1 MPRAKASLL
10 VILTSALTVAVLFL
24 LPYTPAQTVRT
35 TVAGRGDLMRSVLLS
50 GTVSYLNQQP
60 CVNMQAG
67 RVAEVYARPGQEVHA
82 GELLFAMDTSAQEA
96 ALSALERARYMQRSA
111 LGDQGGAVTALAVE
125 RELAW
130 QEQEAALRQSIE
142 AAYVRAGIDGVV
154 EAVYVGEGD
163 WLEEHSVLGAVR
175 DEGKCV
181 VAMAKLTATPPLQPG
196 APAALG
202 ETTSL
207 GPAVLSR
214 MDAPDMESGTQRLVF
229 TPAAQEQLTRREIGE
244 IVSVEMLV
252 ETMRDCVLAP
262 LSAVA
267 ADGRVWYVE
276 DGKAHGAVP
285 DSVKRGGGQVALGGE
300 WEGRRIILLPDSA
313 HLTEGCTVKEARTK

>member
-24 LPYTPAQTVRT
+24 LPYTPAQRVRT
-35 TVAGRGDLMRSVLLS
+35 AVADRGDLMRSVLLS

-60 CVNMQAG
+60 CVNVQAG
-67 RVAEVYARPGQEVHA
+67 RVAGVYVHPGQTVRA

-96 ALSALERARYMQRSA
+96 ALASLQKARYAQRAALEGQA
-111 LGDQGGAVTALAVE
+111 DAVAALAME

-142 AAYVRAGIDGVV
+142 AAGVRAGMDGVV
-154 EAVYVGEGD
+154 EAVYAREGD
-163 WLEEHSVLGAVR
+163 WLDAASVLGAVR
-175 DEGKCV
+175 DERKCV
-181 VAMAKLTATPPLQPG
+181 VAMAKCAALPLVQTG
-196 APAALG
+196 MPAALG
-202 ETTSL
+202 ENGL

-214 MDAPDMESGTQRLVF
+214 LSAPDAQSGTQRLVF
-229 TPAAQEQLTRREIGE
+229 TPAAQDQLAKCEIGE
-244 IVSVEMLV
+244 AVTVEMLV
-252 ETMRDCVLAP
+252 ETVRDCVLVP

-267 ADGRVWYVE
+267 SDGRVWYVE
-276 DGKAHGAVP
+276 NGRARSDVPSSVRHGGEMA
-285 DSVKRGGGQVALGGE
+285 ALGEE

-313 HLTEGCTVKEARTK
+313 RLTEGCTVKEAKAE